1 MEVLNMKQNFFII
14 CLLVS
19 LHLKAQSDYFDTPT
33 ITALIEQN
41 KTDYNNHKAF
51 RDNQIL
57 AQTTANS
64 LKTST
69 TKMKMLV
76 DNIDKRMNTIFI
88 ITADVSTTIHI
99 YSCLDQVLS
108 SQITALKLVAK
119 YPWLAFWVT
128 KYEENIVLSA
138 KGLLSFTTLIV
149 TTYGDLNKLSVGDRK
164 QIYNEVDHQLSKI
177 VINAKGM
184 VYELQMIDLNYRI
197 KNSPQSQMI
206 NNDKKLIAGIMKS
219 FKF

>member
-1 MEVLNMKQNFFII
+1 MKQKIFII
-14 CLLVS
+14 CLFFLSS
-19 LHLKAQSDYFDTPT
+19 LQLKAQSDYFDTPT

-41 KTDYNNHKAF
+41 KTDYNNHKVF
-51 RDNQIL
+51 RNNQIL
-57 AQTTANS
+57 SQTSANS
-64 LKTST
+64 LKTNT

-76 DNIDKRMNTIFI
+76 DNIDKKMSSIFI
-88 ITADVSTTIHI
+88 ITADISTTVHI
-99 YSCLDQVLS
+99 YSCIDQVLA

-119 YPWLAFWVT
+119 YPWLALWVT
-128 KYEENIVLSA
+128 KYEENIVSSA
-138 KGLLSFTTLIV
+138 NDLLRFCMLMV
-149 TTYGDLNKLSVGDRK
+149 ATYGDLNKISVGDRK

-184 VYELQMIDLNYRI
+184 VYELQMIDLNFRI
-197 KNSPQSQMI
+197 KNSPQSQII